1 MKIHQIIFDKT
12 RNLLKRHLGDKL
24 NVDIEKQDD
33 GYEETHLT
41 ITDTDVWISCDD
53 REITIG
59 SGFNH
64 RHYNP
69 EFDNINDIIEDLFD
83 LLTQRKRITEYYKGK
98 TCYKKKTEI
107 EIEKSKYKE
116 LSTSLTWL
124 FPFWKHTKEKVFYE
138 DKLID
143 ETDIIAE
150 IEEIKNYAQQSV
162 KMH

>member
-1 MKIHQIIFDKT
+1 MKIHQVIFDKT
-12 RNLLKRHLGDKL
+12 RSLLKKHLGDKL
-24 NVDIEKQDD
+24 NVDIEKYGD

-41 ITDTDVWISCDD
+41 ITDTDLWFSCDD

-59 SGFNH
+59 SGLNH
-64 RHYNP
+64 RHYDS

-116 LSTSLTWL
+116 LSTSLTFL
-124 FPFWKHTKEKVFYE
+124 FPFWKPTKEKVSYE

-143 ETDIIAE
+143 ENDIIAE